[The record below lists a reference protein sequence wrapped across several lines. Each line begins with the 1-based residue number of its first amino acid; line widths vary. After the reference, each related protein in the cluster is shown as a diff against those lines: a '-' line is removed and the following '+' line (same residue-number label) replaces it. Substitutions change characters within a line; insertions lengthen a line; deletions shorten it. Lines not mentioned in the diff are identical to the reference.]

1 MRPSKLFR
9 KLIRLM
15 SLLSSLR
22 RLLEAYRGLFES
34 GSQIRDS
41 LPLLRQDFRR
51 LGDVLEAGIVLVTE
65 LAELST
71 AEEELVYKGGS
82 LNSFSV
88 PEEDS

>member
-1 MRPSKLFR
+1 
-9 KLIRLM
+9 M

-22 RLLEAYRGLFES
+22 RLLEAYRSLFES

-71 AEEELVYKGGS
+71 AEEELVYRGRS

-88 PEEDS
+88 AEEDS